1 MRQLWN
7 ADRGEFGS
15 RKWKSCEN
23 SIIVYIFQYCEFWPE
38 KDKCHQWLEKNLP
51 DEFSK
56 LNVGGSGGKGDESAE
71 EKKKQKR
78 GETSKI
84 FIK

>member
-1 MRQLWN
+1 MEKKLKAN
-7 ADRGEFGS
+7 F
-15 RKWKSCEN
+15 
-23 SIIVYIFQYCEFWPE
+23 IFVYIQLQYCEFWPE

-56 LNVGGSGGKGDESAE
+56 LCIAGSGKTDEEGGSD

-78 GETSKI
+78 GEH
-84 FIK
+84 